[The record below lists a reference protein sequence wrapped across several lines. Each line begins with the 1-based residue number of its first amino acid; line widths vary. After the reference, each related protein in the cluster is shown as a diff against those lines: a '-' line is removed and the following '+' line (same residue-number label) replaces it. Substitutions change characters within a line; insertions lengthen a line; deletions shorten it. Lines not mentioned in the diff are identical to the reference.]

1 VYDHSPHAW
10 AKRVSLRRPTLKRV
24 LRRALLLLAVALT
37 LAVGSN
43 DRSQARVLVGRTSQP
58 IGHYLFTS
66 RGLVTQFE
74 RRGAPNGYVWGEAI
88 QQLHSFDSVVGSTV
102 EAELKVQFD
111 RIRAMGVNEIWYQLR
126 TADPIYEPEFKP
138 PDCNE
143 PPVQGL
149 QWPQPTPS
157 ELANLGDFFDL
168 VQSEGMRVVLDLNNT
183 HMEEQPPTNA
193 ERWLGAILNVVKDKP
208 ALDLVQFDGTPHL
221 LDLNGDG
228 IPETCGTPA
237 EAPLWL
243 GPVNVGAQY
252 VRWAIGYALSLG
264 LPASK
269 LTAESIVGNYFTDTY
284 PPFWAPIDTMKAI
297 FDQLGIPANE
307 RTYSLSL
314 YEHRRCA
321 PATRPPG
328 SSYACTDEDAHDWA
342 DQSLRRVRETV
353 GPEPRLF
360 AAEFGALPPTDP
372 SWSTE
377 AAVESLSVLMQRY
390 RVDGGAYWLWVNG
403 NDADEGNPQLAE
415 PVKRRGTAFVYSPV
429 RLQLLD
435 MYGFHLAS
443 IPNGS
448 FENDRNRH
456 GRPDKWTIAGKG
468 TVTLRPFAGER
479 SRPWRG
485 RLFLRL
491 ASRSRISA
499 TSSPIQVS
507 PDTTYTTTGDFRT
520 QGTTSSV
527 AFRYLTCGRHPSA
540 NRAEGIFPLAPST
553 TFTTVPLRYTTPGD
567 ACFVRIEILAR
578 HGAVDADNL
587 H

>member
-1 VYDHSPHAW
+1 M
-10 AKRVSLRRPTLKRV
+10 
-24 LRRALLLLAVALT
+24 LLVAVALT
-37 LAVGSN
+37 LTISSSQ
-43 DRSQARVLVGRTSQP
+43 RSEATGFVAKTSQP
-58 IGHYLFTS
+58 VGHYLFRA

-74 RRGAPNGYVWGEAI
+74 RRGGPNGYVWGEAI
-88 QQLHSFDSVVGSTV
+88 QQLHTFDPVVGSTV
-102 EAELKVQFD
+102 EAELKLQLD

-149 QWPQPTPS
+149 QWPQPTPT
-157 ELANLGDFFDL
+157 ELTNLGDFFDL
-168 VQSEGMRVVLDLNNT
+168 VQGEGMQVVLDLNNT
-183 HMEEQPPTNA
+183 HMEEQPPTNS
-193 ERWLGAILNVVKDKP
+193 ERWLGAILNVVENKP

-228 IPETCGTPA
+228 IYETCGIPM

-243 GPVNVGAQY
+243 GPSYVGSEY
-252 VRWAIGYALSLG
+252 VRWAIGYGLSLG
-264 LPASK
+264 IPANK

-284 PPFWAPIDTMKAI
+284 RPFWAPIDTMKAI
-297 FDQLGIPANE
+297 FDRLGIPATE

-328 SSYACTDEDAHDWA
+328 PFACSDEDAHDWA
-342 DQSLRRVRETV
+342 DESLRRVRDTV

-360 AAEFGALPPTDP
+360 AGEFGALPPTVP
-372 SWSTE
+372 SWPTE
-377 AAVESLSVLMQRY
+377 AAVESLAVLMQRY
-390 RVDGGAYWLWVNG
+390 HVNGGAYWQWANG
-403 NDADEGNPQLAE
+403 NDADENNPQLAE
-415 PVKRRGTAFVYSPV
+415 PVKRRGTAFVYNPV
-429 RLQLLD
+429 RPQLLD

-448 FENDRNRH
+448 FENDRNRDA
-456 GRPDKWTIAGKG
+456 RPDAWTITGKG
-468 TVTLRPFAGER
+468 AIALEPFDDEHTL
-479 SRPWRG
+479 PWRG

-491 ASRSRISA
+491 VSRSRVSA
-499 TSSPIQVS
+499 TSAPIRVS
-507 PDTTYTTTGDFRT
+507 PNTTYTTTGDFRT
-520 QGTTSSV
+520 RGTRSSV
-527 AFRYLTCGRHPSA
+527 AFRYLTCAAHPSTF
-540 NRAEGIFPLAPST
+540 RAESTFPLAPSSA
-553 TFTTVPLRYTTPGD
+553 FTPVPFRYKTPAD